1 MRKRI
6 LAILAALLLF
16 TAPGFAG
23 AAEEDG
29 LAVSIRSSDL
39 SVTVKG
45 HLAAAANQDVL
56 ITVIDPDGKLA
67 YFNQTKSDAQG
78 SFQFVYQSQA
88 LEPGSYRISA
98 IGYSSGPNAPRLE
111 TLYTYTESS
120 VVPGEPP
127 VQPPAQLGAVTE
139 ALLELT
145 SSGGVILKPP
155 AAYDEAGR
163 SSQLSIAA
171 TLFRQAVQLAK
182 PDDQGVRHL
191 IVRMQTAP
199 GAQAYRIKLPSEA
212 LSAEG
217 RGVSWTLSTPHGS
230 LVVSGDML
238 HELKLKA
245 ADVVDFF
252 FSLQEWKDRDSVLTE
267 GIGDRPVLELN
278 MSVNGQRVHWQNN
291 RSSARVTIPYMPS
304 LNESLSPEK
313 LVVWYIDESG
323 KAVVVPNGRYDAS
336 RSGMTFRT
344 KHFSSFAIAYSAKSF
359 ADLTGVPWAR
369 KSVEALAGKGIVNGL
384 SVSRYGPDLP
394 VKRADFLVLLMKT
407 LELAD
412 GEGARSQF
420 SDVPSFAYYAS
431 AVQTAREL
439 GIAKGDASNRF
450 KPDAPITRQEM
461 AVLAYRALAAANVIL
476 PSERDMLDGY
486 EDAANLAEY
495 AKEGVAAL
503 TAQGLIQ
510 GDGNRFRPGSLTSRA
525 EAAVFIYRLYQ
536 LQE

>member
-16 TAPGFAG
+16 TAPGFAA

-39 SVTVKG
+39 SVTIKG
-45 HLAAAANQDVL
+45 RLAAAANQDVL

-88 LEPGSYRISA
+88 LEAGSYRNSA

-120 VVPGEPP
+120 VVPGGPP
-127 VQPPAQLGAVTE
+127 VQPPAQPGAATE

-155 AAYDEAGR
+155 AVYDEAGR

-212 LSAEG
+212 LSAED
-217 RGVSWTLSTPHGS
+217 RGVSWTLSTPHGN

-238 HELKLKA
+238 HDLKLKA
-245 ADVVDFF
+245 ADVVEFS

-278 MSVNGQRVHWQNN
+278 MSVNGQRVHWRNN
-291 RSSARVTIPYMPS
+291 RSSARVTIPYTPS
-304 LNESLSPEK
+304 SHESLSPEK
-313 LVVWYIDESG
+313 LVVWYTDETG

-336 RSGMTFRT
+336 RSGLTFRT

-384 SVSRYGPDLP
+384 SASRYGPDLP

-439 GIAKGDASNRF
+439 GIAKGDAGNRF

-486 EDAANLAEY
+486 EDAANLTEY